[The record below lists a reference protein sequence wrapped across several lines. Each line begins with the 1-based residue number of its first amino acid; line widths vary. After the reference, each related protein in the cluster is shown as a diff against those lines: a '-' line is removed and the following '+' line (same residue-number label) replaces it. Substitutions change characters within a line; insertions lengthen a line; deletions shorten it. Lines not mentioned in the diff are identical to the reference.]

1 MSVFDDLVKIDN
13 PKNIGNRGIV
23 GITDEF
29 FCVYLYNLLLKQDKD
44 LLVVMNS
51 LYEANK
57 IYNSI
62 SNYTDDVYLFP
73 MDDFLTSESLATSP
87 DLEFTRLETLNSI
100 VNNNRKKIVVTNL
113 MGYLRFLP
121 TKEKYKKHQSSYSAK
136 ICV

>member
-1 MSVFDDLVKIDN
+1 MSVFDNLVKIRN
-13 PKNIGNRGIV
+13 PENIGNRGIV

-29 FCVYLYNLLLKQDKD
+29 FCVYLYNLLNQQSKD

-57 IYNSI
+57 IYNSL

-73 MDDFLTSESLATSP
+73 MDDFLTSESLAASP
-87 DLEFTRLETLNSI
+87 DLQVTRLETLSTI
-100 VNNNRKKIVVTNL
+100 VNLNKNKIIVTNL

-121 TKEKYKKHQSSYSAK
+121 TKEN
-136 ICV
+136 

>member
-1 MSVFDDLVKIDN
+1 MNVFDDLVKIDN

-57 IYNSI
+57 IYNSL
-62 SNYTDDVYLFP
+62 SNYTDSVYLFP
-73 MDDFLTSESLATSP
+73 MDDFLTSESLAASP
-87 DLEFTRLETLNSI
+87 DLQVTRLETLSMIINSNKNI
-100 VNNNRKKIVVTNL
+100 AR
-113 MGYLRFLP
+113 
-121 TKEKYKKHQSSYSAK
+121 
-136 ICV
+136 